1 MIATKKLPVLFVFV
15 LLLTSCQKKIIGF
28 FEPDNTPL
36 APDYSQKQYWA
47 ALPSKQDSA
56 DVVLAP
62 ILRDVQQEADV
73 DVFFLHPTTYT
84 SKKKS
89 QRNWNAPVNDDKL
102 NQKTDGSTIKY
113 QASIFNG
120 VGRVFAPR
128 YRQIHIRV
136 FNEFDTERKTDAEK
150 ATLLA
155 YHDIKAAFEYYLK
168 HYNNGRPIIIA
179 SHSQGTVMAKLL
191 MKDYFDGKPL
201 QEQLV
206 AAYLVGI
213 IVPEGFFQYIL
224 PCETSNQTGCFTSWR
239 TFQKDFEPKRYVSDT
254 IIVTNPLS
262 WTTDNIFVPASYNKG
277 AIINDKQIIYNELV
291 DAQIKSELGIL
302 WITRPK
308 QPKQLRFFPSKNFH
322 IGDYNLFYMNVREN
336 ARERSENFMV
346 QQKNTQSGGK

>member
-1 MIATKKLPVLFVFV
+1 MIAIKQLPIL
-15 LLLTSCQKKIIGF
+15 LAIILLTSCQKKIIGF
-28 FEPDNTPL
+28 FESDNAPL
-36 APDYSQKQYWA
+36 APDYSQEQYWA

-56 DVVLAP
+56 DVMLAP
-62 ILRDVQQEADV
+62 MLKDVQQEASV
-73 DVFFLHPTTYT
+73 DVFFLHPTTYN

-89 QRNWNAPVNDDKL
+89 QRTWNAPVNDDKL

-136 FNEFDTERKTDAEK
+136 FREFETERKADAEK

-155 YHDIKAAFEYYLK
+155 YNDIKAAFDYYLK
-168 HYNNGRPIIIA
+168 HYNNGRPIVIA
-179 SHSQGTVMAKLL
+179 AHSQGTVMAKLL
-191 MKDYFDGKPL
+191 VKDYFDGKPL

-213 IVPEGFFQYIL
+213 IVPEGFFQHIS
-224 PCETSNQTGCFTSWR
+224 PCKTADETGCFTSWR
-239 TFQKDFEPKRYVSDT
+239 TFQKDFEPKRYVGDT
-254 IIVTNPLS
+254 IVVTNPLS
-262 WTTDNIFVPASYNKG
+262 WTTDDEFVPASYNKG
-277 AIINDKQIIYNELV
+277 AIINDKQIIYRELI
-291 DAQIKSELGIL
+291 DAQVQSKLGVL

-322 IGDYNLFYMNVREN
+322 IGDYNLFYMDVREN
-336 ARERSENFMV
+336 ARERTEAFLMRTERN
-346 QQKNTQSGGK
+346 